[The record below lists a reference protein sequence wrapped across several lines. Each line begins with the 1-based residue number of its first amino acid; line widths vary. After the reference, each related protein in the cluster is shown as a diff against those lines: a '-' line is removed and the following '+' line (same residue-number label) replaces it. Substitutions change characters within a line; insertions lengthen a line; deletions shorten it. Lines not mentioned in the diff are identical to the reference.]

1 MKFIYNNPISYIS
14 LGLVAQIFLII
25 SVPILAKFY
34 DPESF
39 GRFNY
44 ITSLSVL
51 LSSVLCLGL
60 QKSLLTFKQNTD
72 LDKYLNYAL
81 IIIIINTLIAS
92 IFINIWS
99 FQFDYILLCLLA
111 FLTAFNEL
119 FKFYFLALSK
129 LNPILVTKYT
139 SSIVSPLSKVIFSF
153 SIFKA
158 KGLLLGQVFEKFFTS
173 FVNIYYSAFRFKKS
187 RFSEVFRFAKSKAQ
201 FIRYSLPST
210 LLNITSS
217 HLLVYFL
224 PFFFSFELLGYY
236 FLATKILSIPTSS
249 LGSLISEL
257 FTSRYIS
264 SNNKKEL
271 FVNTVMK
278 LFLISIPIFLGVY
291 LMCDFLVYIF
301 FEEKWSYTSEL
312 IKILIPLHFFR
323 FLSSPCSY
331 IFEMENKNHL
341 LFKFNIY
348 YLAFNLT
355 SISLLKIL
363 SLNIEDFLFI
373 YSIIGSF
380 IYIRLLFLS
389 KKAI

>member
-1 MKFIYNNPISYIS
+1 MKFTFNNSIRYIS
-14 LGLVAQIFLII
+14 SGLVAQICLII

-39 GRFNY
+39 GRFSY

-60 QKSLLTFKQNTD
+60 QKSLLTFKQNID

-81 IIIIINTLIAS
+81 IVIIINSLIA
-92 IFINIWS
+92 FVLINIWS
-99 FQFDYILLCLLA
+99 FQYDYIILCLLA

-119 FKFYFLALSK
+119 FRFYFLALSK

-139 SSIVSPLSKVIFSF
+139 SSIVSPLSKIIFSF
-153 SIFKA
+153 SRFKA

-173 FVNIYYSAFRFKKS
+173 FVNIYFSNFRFKKS
-187 RFSEVFRFAKSKAQ
+187 RFSEVFSFAKSKSQ

-217 HLLVYFL
+217 NLLVYFL
-224 PFFFSFELLGYY
+224 PFIFSFEQLGYY

-257 FTSRYIS
+257 FTSKYIS
-264 SNNKKEL
+264 SNNKREL
-271 FVNTVMK
+271 FIYTLMR
-278 LFLISIPIFLGVY
+278 LFLFSIPIFFGIY
-291 LMCDFLVYIF
+291 LMCDFIVDIF
-301 FEEKWSYTSEL
+301 FEKKWSYASEL

-348 YLAFNLT
+348 YLIFNLT
-355 SISLLKIL
+355 SMLLLKIL
-363 SLNIEDFLFI
+363 RLNIEEFLLI
-373 YSIIGSF
+373 YSIMGSL
-380 IYIRLLFLS
+380 IYIRLLLLS
-389 KKAI
+389 KNAI